1 LSRFRKKIR
10 AKNTKIRRKYT
21 VPGDDGDEAIYGADN
36 GDEAK
41 IQVRPDDGA
50 RRWNLAM

>member
-1 LSRFRKKIR
+1 VEV
-10 AKNTKIRRKYT
+10 T
-21 VPGDDGDEAIYGADN
+21 VVKEHGGDDGDEAIYGGDD